1 VLSPVQSRATVR
13 HLSAGVKELTSSGSD
28 GLSDFLCFAVSLKTS
43 YPDFWGMR
51 AFLYN
56 SDAVP
61 LVVAPTIS
69 PEKRG
74 ADIFIWACLRAMR
87 AELGAGL
94 PHVRRISLALN
105 RYPR

>member
-1 VLSPVQSRATVR
+1 M
-13 HLSAGVKELTSSGSD
+13 KELTSSGSD
-28 GLSDFLCFAVSLKTS
+28 GLSDFLCFAVSLKTC

-69 PEKRG
+69 PEKCG

-87 AELGAGL
+87 AGRGFSARPVYLAGTGQAPWL
-94 PHVRRISLALN
+94 MIFPKPPN
-105 RYPR
+105 WWDKRYCE